1 MDKKKDNKYIYTRI
15 KINKKK
21 DIYIFIDTNL
31 SINSLFPS
39 NSFSFYV
46 KVYILYLIIHFI
58 L

>member
-21 DIYIFIDTNL
+21 DIYIYTNL